1 MKHPLKEDL
10 ANYQGKWTRVEN
22 GIQYLR
28 QLVVVGVLYS
38 NLESNQSSKDLHEV
52 QHVQSKSQKFVWN
65 TARPYI
71 SISATT
77 DWTATKVPSEDR
89 PACWS
94 QNVQHIPF

>member
-1 MKHPLKEDL
+1 M
-10 ANYQGKWTRVEN
+10 
-22 GIQYLR
+22 
-28 QLVVVGVLYS
+28 VGVLYS

-94 QNVQHIPF
+94 QNVQHIPFKKESLSGKHSIKVPNINYIIVTH